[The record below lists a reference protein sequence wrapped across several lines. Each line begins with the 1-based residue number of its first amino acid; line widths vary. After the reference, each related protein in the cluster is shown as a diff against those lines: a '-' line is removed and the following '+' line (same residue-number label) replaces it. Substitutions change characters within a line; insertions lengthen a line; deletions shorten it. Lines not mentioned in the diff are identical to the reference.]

1 MVIVVGHA
9 LLLLQ
14 HVASST
20 YLTVVGVSRAL
31 FAEDVSLDISFLPIP
46 PSTILVSHVLNL
58 FPTAINVFP
67 IQFVANV
74 LQVIICKVWSA
85 VPAQLPY
92 QIALNATQV
101 PFAHYAVL
109 V

>member
-1 MVIVVGHA
+1 MAMVVENA
-9 LLLLQ
+9 PFPLQ
-14 HVASST
+14 HAASST
-20 YLTVVGVSRAL
+20 CLIVV
-31 FAEDVSLDISFLPIP
+31 DVSQPLFVEDALLDISFLPIP

-67 IQFVANV
+67 IQFVVNV

-85 VPAQLPY
+85 VPVQLPY